1 MEVKMSF
8 RPLYDKIAIEP
19 IQQDEKTQGGIIIP
33 DTAKEKPMQGI
44 VIAVG
49 KGIRSEDGTI
59 QPLEVKVGDK
69 VLYGKWAGTETKI
82 NGQELIIMK
91 ESDVMGIIS

>member
-1 MEVKMSF
+1 MSF